1 MSEAEEQAR
10 ALAGSHLVVEEDC
23 WYSCPKSGEC
33 CNNLAGDICTCGYEK
48 RVSDITAALQ
58 ARERAGKQEGV
69 RETWEAAAKKA
80 NDIALGAD
88 WAVEGCDGEEWVQF
102 NTISREFTVF
112 RNYCRQEAQ
121 EVGP

>member
-1 MSEAEEQAR
+1 MSDAEEQAR
-10 ALAGSHLVVEEDC
+10 AVLEELDVQLRAHLSPSQYTTAHFDF
-23 WYSCPKSGEC
+23 GH
-33 CNNLAGDICTCGYEK
+33 AI
-48 RVSDITAALQ
+48 ITAALQ